1 MKDAY
6 EVLYSKEAD
15 LTRVRQE
22 IESLKIVA
30 PMLSEEDLTFF
41 QANAGPETES
51 KKGVEKVVSEVAEL
65 TATGTDPASER
76 TGIWDSFRRRR

>member
-6 EVLYSKEAD
+6 EVLYLKEAD

-30 PMLSEEDLTFF
+30 PMLAEEDLTFF
-41 QANAGPETES
+41 QPNGAPPEES
-51 KKGVEKVVSEVAEL
+51 KKGVEKVASQPAAL
-65 TATGTDPASER
+65 TATGTDSAPTR